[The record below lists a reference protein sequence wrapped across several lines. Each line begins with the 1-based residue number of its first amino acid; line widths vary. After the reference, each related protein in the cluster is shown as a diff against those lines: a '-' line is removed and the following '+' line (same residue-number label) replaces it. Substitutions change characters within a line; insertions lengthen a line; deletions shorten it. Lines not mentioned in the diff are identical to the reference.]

1 MNNLFTA
8 KLLSQLQAKKKE
20 GGFTLIELL
29 VVVIIIGILSSIALP
44 QFLNQASR
52 ARQVEAET
60 TLGAINRAQQTHR
73 LASAT
78 FGTLDELV
86 ASGSISLNV
95 AGTGAGAPGT
105 GATVT
110 SEYFSYAVP
119 AVGSATAAQIDAI
132 PEAAF
137 TDDLRVYQSAV
148 YQNPTNG
155 SFGALICRSNVPST
169 STAPAY
175 AAPVANADPTAASAC
190 GAGAT
195 VVN

>member
-1 MNNLFTA
+1 MNNLFAA
-8 KLLSQLQAKKKE
+8 KLLSQLQAKKEE

-73 LASAT
+73 LASPT

-86 ASGSISLNV
+86 ATGSISLAV
-95 AGTGAGAPGT
+95 TGAGAGAPGA
-105 GATVT
+105 GATV
-110 SEYFSYAVP
+110 SAQYFDFAVP
-119 AVGSATAAQIDAI
+119 AAGTAATASVDGI
-132 PEAAF
+132 PQVAF
-137 TDDLRVYQSAV
+137 QDDLRVYQSNV
-148 YQNPTNG
+148 NQNPTDG
-155 SFGALICRSNVPST
+155 SFSSIICRSLVPST
-169 STAPAY
+169 DGGY
-175 AAPVANADPTAASAC
+175 AAPVANAVAGGC
-190 GAGAT
+190 GAGGA